1 MVSGR
6 KQDRHPGEFWSW
18 SRSALLHRYIFQTT
32 FSYLVLVTVD
42 CVPDAAVYQ
51 PPDIPP
57 GVQRN
62 FLAGPGEGLP
72 LQSLS
77 LSFEGVIRA
86 EGRVLR

>member
-1 MVSGR
+1 MVPGR
-6 KQDRHPGEFWSW
+6 EQDRHPSELCS
-18 SRSALLHRYIFQTT
+18 SRCSTLFHDVFQTT

-42 CVPDAAVYQ
+42 CTPDVAVYQ
-51 PPDIPP
+51 PPDIPL

-62 FLAGPGEGLP
+62 FLAGPGEGLA

-86 EGRVLR
+86 EGQVLR

>member
-1 MVSGR
+1 M
-6 KQDRHPGEFWSW
+6 
-18 SRSALLHRYIFQTT
+18 
-32 FSYLVLVTVD
+32 VD
-42 CVPDAAVYQ
+42 CIPDVAVYQ

-62 FLAGPGEGLP
+62 FLAGPGEGVP

-86 EGRVLR
+86 EGQVLR